1 MCKVSI
7 PTQYP
12 EAVLAILEAYLGGN
26 NSELTLKEAVRKI
39 DLHARCEDDPAFAAA
54 GFISN
59 HIEQQLP
66 WWARQG
72 EHGRALALEWNVRIP
87 TNRLIDPT
95 PVCTVR
101 WTTEGKGFYWPID
114 FWLTY
119 IDGFHVEILTARSP
133 DIRDTR
139 ELVINVAPAGEDR
152 RAIAL
157 ELMEGLWR
165 NMMEATGA
173 MWASWLED
181 GLVDA
186 VAGHDLAV
194 QMTNGATARIPS
206 VLVGD
211 AALEVFTREEIN
223 QLDRPAMLSL
233 AHLLRNRLSQ
243 AGPPPTHDELE
254 GIREL
259 LTEHL
264 FAIDFKYA
272 AKNGG
277 GNEKSIHPNVT

>member
-1 MCKVSI
+1 M
-7 PTQYP
+7 
-12 EAVLAILEAYLGGN
+12 LAILEAYLGGN

-54 GFISN
+54 GLISN
-59 HIEQQLP
+59 HIDQQLP
-66 WWARQG
+66 EWATQG
-72 EHGRALALEWNVRIP
+72 ENGRSLALEWNVRIP

-119 IDGFHVEILTARSP
+119 IDGFHVEILTARSH
-133 DIRDTR
+133 DIQGSR
-139 ELVINVAPAGEDR
+139 ELVIAVAPAGEDR

-157 ELMEGLWR
+157 ELIEGLWR

-186 VAGHDLAV
+186 VAGYDLAV
-194 QMTNGATARIPS
+194 QMTNGTTARIPS

-223 QLDRPAMLSL
+223 QLDRPSMLSL
-233 AHLLRNRLSQ
+233 AHLLRNRLSK
-243 AGPPPTHDELE
+243 AGTAHT
-254 GIREL
+254 R
-259 LTEHL
+259 
-264 FAIDFKYA
+264 
-272 AKNGG
+272 
-277 GNEKSIHPNVT
+277 

>member
-1 MCKVSI
+1 MCKVST

-12 EAVLAILEAYLGGN
+12 AAVLTVLEAYLGGSTSN
-26 NSELTLKEAVRKI
+26 LTLEEAVRKLELPAI
-39 DLHARCEDDPAFAAA
+39 CEDDPALAAA
-54 GFISN
+54 GLITN
-59 HIEQQLP
+59 HINEQLP
-66 WWARQG
+66 KWATEG
-72 EHGRALALEWNVRIP
+72 ERGRALALEWNIRIP

-95 PVCTVR
+95 LVCTVR
-101 WTTEGKGFYWPID
+101 WTTSGKGFYWPIE

-119 IDGFHVEILTARSP
+119 IDGFHAEILTARS
-133 DIRDTR
+133 RDVWGKSH
-139 ELVINVAPAGEDR
+139 LMVNVAPAGENR

-157 ELMEGLWR
+157 ELMEGLWH
-165 NMMEATGA
+165 NTMEATGSI
-173 MWASWLED
+173 WASWLED

-194 QMTNGATARIPS
+194 QMTNGTAARIPS

-223 QLDRPAMLSL
+223 QLDRPALLSL
-233 AHLLRNRLSQ
+233 ARLLRVRLAK

-272 AKNGG
+272 ASSGDGK
-277 GNEKSIHPNVT
+277 

>member
-12 EAVLAILEAYLGGN
+12 AAVLAILEAYLGGN
-26 NSELTLKEAVRKI
+26 NSELTLKEAVRKLKLPAI
-39 DLHARCEDDPAFAAA
+39 CEGDAALAAA
-54 GFISN
+54 GLIIN
-59 HIEQQLP
+59 HIEEQLP
-66 WWARQG
+66 KWAAEG
-72 EHGRALALEWNVRIP
+72 EHGRALALEWNTRIP

-95 PVCTVR
+95 PVCTLR
-101 WTTEGKGFYWPID
+101 WTTTGKGFYWPIE

-133 DIRDTR
+133 DVWGVS
-139 ELVINVAPAGEDR
+139 ELVVKVAPAGENR

-157 ELMEGLWR
+157 ELMEGLWH
-165 NMMEATGA
+165 NIMEASGA
-173 MWASWLED
+173 IWSNWMED
-181 GLVDA
+181 GLIDA
-186 VAGHDLAV
+186 VAGHDLAI
-194 QMTNGATARIPS
+194 QMTKGTTARIPS

-223 QLDRPAMLSL
+223 QLDRPAILSL
-233 AHLLRNRLSQ
+233 AKMLRDRLAK
-243 AGPPPTHDELE
+243 AGPPPTRDELE

-264 FAIDFKYA
+264 FAIDFKNA
-272 AKNGG
+272 ATNGG
-277 GNEKSIHPNVT
+277 GK

>member
-1 MCKVSI
+1 MCKASI

-12 EAVLAILEAYLGGN
+12 AAVLAILEAYLGGN
-26 NSELTLKEAVRKI
+26 SSELTLKEAVRK
-39 DLHARCEDDPAFAAA
+39 LELPEKCEDDAALAAA
-54 GFISN
+54 GLITSHIS
-59 HIEQQLP
+59 EQLP
-66 WWARQG
+66 KWAAEG
-72 EHGRALALEWNVRIP
+72 ERGRALALEWNIRIP

-95 PVCTVR
+95 LVCTVR
-101 WTTEGKGFYWPID
+101 WTTSGKGFYWPIE

-133 DIRDTR
+133 DVWGRS
-139 ELVINVAPAGEDR
+139 ELVVNVAPAGENR

-157 ELMEGLWR
+157 ELMEGLWH
-165 NMMEATGA
+165 NTMKANGA
-173 MWASWLED
+173 IWASWLKD

-186 VAGHDLAV
+186 VAGYDLAV
-194 QMTNGATARIPS
+194 QMTNGTTARIPS

-223 QLDRPAMLSL
+223 QLDRPAILSL
-233 AHLLRNRLSQ
+233 ARLLRDRLTK
-243 AGPPPTHDELE
+243 AGPPPTRDELE

-277 GNEKSIHPNVT
+277 GK

>member
-12 EAVLAILEAYLGGN
+12 AAVLAILEAYLGGN
-26 NSELTLKEAVRKI
+26 SAELTLKEAVRKI
-39 DLHARCEDDPAFAAA
+39 DLHARCEDDPALAAA
-54 GFISN
+54 GLISN
-59 HIEQQLP
+59 HIDQQLP
-66 WWARQG
+66 KWAAEG
-72 EHGRALALEWNVRIP
+72 ERGRALALEWNVRIP

-95 PVCTVR
+95 LVCTVR
-101 WTTEGKGFYWPID
+101 WTTSGKGFYWPIE

-133 DIRDTR
+133 DVSGKR

-157 ELMEGLWR
+157 ELMEGLWH
-165 NMMEATGA
+165 NIMAATGA

-181 GLVDA
+181 GLIDA

-194 QMTNGATARIPS
+194 QMKKGDTARIPS

-233 AHLLRNRLSQ
+233 AKLLRDRLAK

-272 AKNGG
+272 PKNGG
-277 GNEKSIHPNVT
+277 GK

>member
-1 MCKVSI
+1 MCNVSI

-12 EAVLAILEAYLGGN
+12 EAVLAILEAYLGGSS
-26 NSELTLKEAVRKI
+26 SELKLKEAVRK
-39 DLHARCEDDPAFAAA
+39 LELPAKCEDDAALAAA
-54 GFISN
+54 GLITN
-59 HIEQQLP
+59 HIDEQLP
-66 WWARQG
+66 KWGAEG
-72 EHGRALALEWNVRIP
+72 EHGRALALEWNIRIP
-87 TNRLIDPT
+87 ANRLIDPT
-95 PVCTVR
+95 LVCTVR
-101 WTTEGKGFYWPID
+101 WTTEGKGFYWPIE

-133 DIRDTR
+133 DVWGTR
-139 ELVINVAPAGEDR
+139 ELVINVAPAGENR
-152 RAIAL
+152 KAIAL
-157 ELMEGLWR
+157 ELMEGLWH

-173 MWASWLED
+173 MWATWLED

-186 VAGHDLAV
+186 VAGNDLAV
-194 QMTNGATARIPS
+194 QMTNGAIARIPS

-211 AALEVFTREEIN
+211 APLEVFTREEIN

-233 AHLLRNRLSQ
+233 ARLLRVRLAK

-277 GNEKSIHPNVT
+277 GK

>member
-1 MCKVSI
+1 MCKVEI

-12 EAVLAILEAYLGGN
+12 AAVLAILESYLGGN
-26 NSELTLKEAVRKI
+26 NSTLTLKEAVQKLELPVI
-39 DLHARCEDDPAFAAA
+39 CEDDPALATA
-54 GFISN
+54 GLIMN
-59 HIEQQLP
+59 HIDEQLP
-66 WWARQG
+66 KWATEG

-95 PVCTVR
+95 LVCTVR
-101 WTTEGKGFYWPID
+101 WTTSGKGFYWPID

-119 IDGFHVEILTARSP
+119 IDGFHVEILTAHSH
-133 DIRDTR
+133 DVWGKRD
-139 ELVINVAPAGEDR
+139 LVIGVAPAGRDR

-157 ELMEGLWR
+157 ELMEVLWR
-165 NMMEATGA
+165 NMMDATGTI
-173 MWASWLED
+173 WASWMED
-181 GLVDA
+181 GLIDA
-186 VAGHDLAV
+186 VAGHDLAI
-194 QMTNGATARIPS
+194 QMTNGTTERVPS

-211 AALEVFTREEIN
+211 AALAVFTREEIK

-233 AHLLRNRLSQ
+233 AKLIRNRLAK

-264 FAIDFKYA
+264 FAIDFRYA
-272 AKNGG
+272 AKNVGA
-277 GNEKSIHPNVT
+277 K

>member
-1 MCKVSI
+1 MCKVST

-12 EAVLAILEAYLGGN
+12 AAVLTVLEAYLGGSTSN
-26 NSELTLKEAVRKI
+26 LTLKEAVRKLELPDI
-39 DLHARCEDDPAFAAA
+39 CEDDPALAAA
-54 GFISN
+54 GLITN
-59 HIEQQLP
+59 HINEQLP
-66 WWARQG
+66 KWATEG
-72 EHGRALALEWNVRIP
+72 ERGRALALEWNTRIP

-95 PVCTVR
+95 LVCTVR
-101 WTTEGKGFYWPID
+101 WTTSGKGFYWPIE

-119 IDGFHVEILTARSP
+119 IDGFHAEILTARS
-133 DIRDTR
+133 RDVWGKSH
-139 ELVINVAPAGEDR
+139 LMVNVAPAGENR

-157 ELMEGLWR
+157 ELMEGLWH
-165 NMMEATGA
+165 NTMEATGSI
-173 MWASWLED
+173 WASWLED

-194 QMTNGATARIPS
+194 QMTNGTSARIPS

-223 QLDRPAMLSL
+223 QLDRPALLSL
-233 AHLLRNRLSQ
+233 ARLLRVRLAK

-272 AKNGG
+272 ASSGDGK
-277 GNEKSIHPNVT
+277 